1 MCLRYHQVEQGRKPS
16 RSPPSPEATEGRVT
30 RSPLGVGQAQQP
42 FVEERAHDC
51 FFSLPIGKIGEGL
64 QYHGLEYLGELIGR
78 QASLLG
84 KAPVTPYVHELEVD
98 HLGQIMQEKRPISH
112 DPLIQPMAEERIHWP
127 SC

>member
-16 RSPPSPEATEGRVT
+16 RSPPSPEETEGRVT
-30 RSPLGVGQAQQP
+30 RWPLSVGQAQQP

-51 FFSLPIGKIGEGL
+51 FCSLLIGKIGEGR
-64 QYHGLEYLGELIGR
+64 QHHGLECQNGLIGR
-78 QASLLG
+78 PASHLG

-98 HLGQIMQEKRPISH
+98 YLGQIMQEKRPISH
-112 DPLIQPMAEERIHWP
+112 DPLIQPRAEERIRWP